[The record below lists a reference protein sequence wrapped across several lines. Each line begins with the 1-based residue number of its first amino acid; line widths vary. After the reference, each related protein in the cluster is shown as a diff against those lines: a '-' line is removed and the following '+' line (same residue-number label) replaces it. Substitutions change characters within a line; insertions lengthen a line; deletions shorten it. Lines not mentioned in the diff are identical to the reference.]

1 MRWRLGD
8 EDCEGGATHERERPS
23 LRAPEDESDRQ
34 QHYVH
39 RYVRNVPQEPV
50 TARQVWTA
58 VGLMLGVVAVGFAAL
73 VILFMLV

>member
-1 MRWRLGD
+1 MNENLLPFG
-8 EDCEGGATHERERPS
+8 P
-23 LRAPEDESDRQ
+23 PEDESDRQ
-34 QHYVH
+34 QQYVH
-39 RYVRNVPQEPV
+39 RYMRNVPQEPV